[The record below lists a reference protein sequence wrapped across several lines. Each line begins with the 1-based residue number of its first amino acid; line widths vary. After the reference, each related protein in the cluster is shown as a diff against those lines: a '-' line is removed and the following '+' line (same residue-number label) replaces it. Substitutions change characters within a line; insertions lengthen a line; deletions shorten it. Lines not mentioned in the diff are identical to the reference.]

1 MKPDITEI
9 RNDREINLLI
19 EKGNEVLRELGY
31 TEHSKKHA
39 SKASEKAGKILFVIL
54 HEIRYFT

>member
-9 RNDREINLLI
+9 RKDREINLLI

-31 TEHSKKHA
+31 TEHSRKHA
-39 SKASEKAGKILFVIL
+39 AKAAETAGMILKEL
-54 HEIRYFT
+54 GYK

>member
-9 RNDREINLLI
+9 RKDREINLLI

-31 TEHSKKHA
+31 TEHCGNTRQKQRRP
-39 SKASEKAGKILFVIL
+39 LV
-54 HEIRYFT
+54 

>member
-9 RNDREINLLI
+9 RKDREINLLI

-31 TEHSKKHA
+31 TELRGTRGKSSGDRWYDLKR
-39 SKASEKAGKILFVIL
+39 AGLQKEN
-54 HEIRYFT
+54 H

>member
-9 RNDREINLLI
+9 RKDKEINLLI

-31 TEHSKKHA
+31 TEHSRKHA
-39 SKASEKAGKILFVIL
+39 AKAANWQKLPDICMILAIV
-54 HEIRYFT
+54 

>member
-9 RNDREINLLI
+9 RKDREINLLI

-31 TEHSKKHA
+31 TEHSRKHA
-39 SKASEKAGKILFVIL
+39 AKSSGDRWYDLKRAGLQKEN
-54 HEIRYFT
+54 H

>member
-1 MKPDITEI
+1 MKADITEI

-31 TEHSKKHA
+31 TERTAEPFKPMES
-39 SKASEKAGKILFVIL
+39 
-54 HEIRYFT
+54 

>member
-19 EKGNEVLRELGY
+19 EKGNEALRELGY
-31 TEHSKKHA
+31 IERTAEP
-39 SKASEKAGKILFVIL
+39 F
-54 HEIRYFT
+54 

>member
-9 RNDREINLLI
+9 RKDREINLLI

-31 TEHSKKHA
+31 YGAFAETRGKSGGDRRYDFKR
-39 SKASEKAGKILFVIL
+39 AGIQKEN
-54 HEIRYFT
+54 H